1 MTLFRDRADGGGA
14 LAAHLRAHADRRD
27 AVVLGLARGGVPVA
41 HQVAA
46 RLSLPLDVL
55 LVRKLG
61 VPGREELAMG
71 AIASGGIRVVHAEV
85 IDAFSLTREVIEE
98 VTGRERRELLRR
110 ERLYRR
116 GRPAAEVAGRTAIVV
131 DDGLATGS
139 TMRAAIAALRARD
152 VAGIVAAAPVAA
164 ADTAARLAA
173 EVDAVV
179 CVATPEPF
187 VAVGAWY
194 DDFTQTTDDEV
205 RRLLAEAPRAS
216 TMGGAGFEPA

>member
-1 MTLFRDRADGGGA
+1 MTLFRDRADGGRA

-187 VAVGAWY
+187 GAVGAWY

-205 RRLLAEAPRAS
+205 RRLLAQAPRAS